1 MHKIS
6 YLKPLNDK
14 NLRFLYETISKHLHN
29 LESLVDTKQ
38 IEGYQTDLKAYLNGY
53 TKKDSLFKDL
63 RKIDDASYPI
73 HLSILLEYAKF
84 KNQYIQNNQL
94 KSLEDL
100 YAYCKHTS
108 TLSFLLLICGEDFLK
123 PLELINEVALID
135 VLTNILTNF
144 QTLKKSGQINFPLML
159 INDYDIDTTLD
170 GNYLLNAKFIAM
182 WDMLAYKVF
191 MLIQNISSKLHL
203 FEDNHQII
211 LKEFL
216 KDIKQT
222 LMHFEKTVIK
232 INR

>member
-6 YLKPLNDK
+6 YLKPLLDK

-38 IEGYQTDLKAYLNGY
+38 IDSYQTDLKAYLNGY

-63 RKIDDASYPI
+63 RKAESFSYPI
-73 HLSILLEYAKF
+73 HTPILLEYAKF
-84 KNQYIQNNQL
+84 KNQYIINNKL
-94 KSLEDL
+94 KTLDDL
-100 YAYCKHTS
+100 YYYCKHTS

-123 PLELINEVALID
+123 PLELINDVAQVD
-135 VLTNILTNF
+135 VLTDILTNF
-144 QTLKKSGQINFPLML
+144 QVLQKKGDINFPLAL
-159 INDYDIDTTLD
+159 INDYDIDFTLE

-191 MLIQNISSKLHL
+191 MLIQNLSSKLHL
-203 FEDNHQII
+203 FEDTHQLI

-222 LMHFEKTVIK
+222 LMNFEKTVIK